1 MTGSARSEATRN
13 DEERHGVVVRAAWL
27 YYKDGLTQAEIG
39 DRLFVSRAT
48 VGRLLDTARAEGIVR
63 FEISADHLSAFQ
75 LSEDLRARYGLADAV
90 VVPRIEGNARDG
102 RDGRINRRVAD
113 AAAEYL
119 KRFLRPGA
127 VIGIGWGDTVVRVLF
142 ALSRDSL
149 DEVTIVAVAGGI
161 DSYTREV
168 TARNTNGVNEH
179 LRIIPAP
186 LVASSPRIAAA
197 LRQDASVTSVMRLAE
212 SAVAT
217 LTGIG
222 TSRPGASAIRSGLVT
237 EDQVRS
243 FREMGAVGDMLG
255 EWFDSRGV
263 VIRKATSDR
272 KIGLGIDRLRQM
284 PNVIGVAGGIE
295 KVEAIAG
302 AIHGGYLRVLITD
315 EDVAEALLAL

>member
-1 MTGSARSEATRN
+1 MTGRARSEGTRN
-13 DEERHGVVVRAAWL
+13 DEERHGIVVRAAWL

-48 VGRLLDTARAEGIVR
+48 VGRLLDTARADGIVR
-63 FEISADHLSAFQ
+63 FEISADHLSAFK
-75 LSEDLRARYGLADAV
+75 LSEDLRARYVLADAV
-90 VVPRIEGNARDG
+90 VVPRIPGDA
-102 RDGRINRRVAD
+102 RDGRINGRVAD

-149 DEVTIVAVAGGI
+149 DEVSIVAVAGGI

-186 LVASSPRIAAA
+186 LVASSPKIAAA

-222 TSRPGASAIRSGLVT
+222 TSRPGASSIRSGLVT

-295 KVEAIAG
+295 KAEAIAG

>member
-1 MTGSARSEATRN
+1 MTGRARSEGTRN
-13 DEERHGVVVRAAWL
+13 DEERHGIVVRAAWL

-63 FEISADHLSAFQ
+63 FEISADHLSAFK
-75 LSEDLRARYGLADAV
+75 LSEDLRARYVLADAV
-90 VVPRIEGNARDG
+90 VVPRIPGDA
-102 RDGRINRRVAD
+102 RDGRINGRVAD

-149 DEVTIVAVAGGI
+149 DEVSIVAVAGGI

-186 LVASSPRIAAA
+186 LVASSPKIAAA

-222 TSRPGASAIRSGLVT
+222 TSRPGASSIRSGLVT

-263 VIRKATSDR
+263 IIRKATSDR

-302 AIHGGYLRVLITD
+302 AIHGGYLKVLITD
-315 EDVAEALLAL
+315 EDVAEALVAP